1 MRKAIMSTQKS
12 ERSERIFLRVDK
24 ERKSRFKEAARKN
37 KQSLTNWMINLG
49 DREIAKEDKDEQE
62 KRRRS

>member
-1 MRKAIMSTQKS
+1 MSTQKS

-49 DREIAKEDKDEQE
+49 DREIAKEDKDEQG